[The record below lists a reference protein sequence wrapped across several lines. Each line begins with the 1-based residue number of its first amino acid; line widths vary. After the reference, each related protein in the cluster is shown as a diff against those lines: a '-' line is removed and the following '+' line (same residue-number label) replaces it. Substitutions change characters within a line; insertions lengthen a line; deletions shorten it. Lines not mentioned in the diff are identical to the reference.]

1 MHDRLCNYWNTGAT
15 EDEFLFF
22 YSCSCSK
29 YIHMRAVFEI
39 NKYTYMYI
47 AYSNKIYVFN
57 CHFSMSTQILKACII
72 NEIFYFVY
80 VLNIVSKVEEDLIQV
95 LKSKEKNIRWNQYM
109 YIRYMI
115 HIRNIQYC
123 YRAFIRHFISRFTSD
138 NLLRDD
144 WY

>member
-1 MHDRLCNYWNTGAT
+1 MKDFVIIETLEQQKMNS
-15 EDEFLFF
+15 FF

-57 CHFSMSTQILKACII
+57 CHFSIQYTNSQSLHKYLRRKYFI
-72 NEIFYFVY
+72 IFYFVY

-95 LKSKEKNIRWNQYM
+95 LKAKRKILGGTS
-109 YIRYMI
+109 
-115 HIRNIQYC
+115 
-123 YRAFIRHFISRFTSD
+123 ISVTCKC
-138 NLLRDD
+138 LI
-144 WY
+144 

>member
-1 MHDRLCNYWNTGAT
+1 MEQQKMNS
-15 EDEFLFF
+15 FF

-57 CHFSMSTQILKACII
+57 CHFSIQYTHSQSLHKYLRCKYFI
-72 NEIFYFVY
+72 IFYFVY

-123 YRAFIRHFISRFTSD
+123 YRACIRDFISFAIYFR
-138 NLLRDD
+138 
-144 WY
+144 